1 MSLYQTARYHFMKD
15 VGAPALLRLQ
25 KKRKKKC
32 PGKPNPH
39 LGPPLKCSG
48 RLREIM
54 TRHYYLSR
62 FAPGAKLVA
71 WVTSGAPVELLRT
84 FDFYTVYPEN
94 HGALCGA
101 RKMGP
106 ELCSEAENRG
116 YHPDL
121 CSYARIDLGTAFSGK
136 TPTGRLPRPDL
147 LFCSNNICQTVL
159 YWFKALAHYWHI
171 PLILFDTPYNFQDI
185 REHDIRYMASQLE
198 EMIPE
203 LERISGRKFSESRF
217 QDIITI
223 ARDSAA
229 LWGEVLATM
238 KNRPAPM
245 NIFDA
250 FVHLAPIVSL
260 RGLPVALEYYKIL
273 LDELQDR
280 AHKGIGAI
288 TNEKKRLMWDNIAI
302 WFKMRDWSLLF
313 AERGFNFVAATYTN
327 AWAETIQYLDEG
339 SPFESMART
348 YGLVILNNNLNH
360 RLELMAQMIKE
371 YQVDGLVVHS
381 DRSCKPYSVGQ
392 YDLKRL
398 LSERLGINAV
408 VIEADMTDSR
418 AYSEEQ
424 ARTRLEAF
432 FEALESEAEG

>member
-1 MSLYQTARYHFMKD
+1 MALYQSARYHFMKD
-15 VGAPALLRLQ
+15 MGAPALLRLR
-25 KKRKKKC
+25 KKRKRG
-32 PGKPNPH
+32 PGKPSSH

-62 FAPGAKLVA
+62 FAPGAKPVA
-71 WVTSGAPVELLRT
+71 WVTSGAPVELLRV

-101 RKMGP
+101 QKRGP
-106 ELCSEAENRG
+106 ELCSEAEKRG

-121 CSYARIDLGTAFSGK
+121 CSYARIDLGHAFSGK
-136 TPTGRLPRPDL
+136 TPAGRLPRPDL

-159 YWFKALAHYWHI
+159 YWFKALSHYWNI
-171 PLILFDTPYNFQDI
+171 PLILFDTPYNFEEI
-185 REHDIRYMASQLE
+185 RDRDVQYMTKQLH

-203 LERISGRKFSESRF
+203 LERISGRIFSETRF
-217 QDIITI
+217 QKVITV
-223 ARDSAA
+223 ARDSSAM
-229 LWGEVLATM
+229 WGEVLATM

-245 NIFDA
+245 SIFDA

-273 LDELQDR
+273 LDELRERVDR
-280 AHKGIGAI
+280 GIGAVAH
-288 TNEKKRLMWDNIAI
+288 EKKRLMWDNIAV
-302 WFKMRDWSLLF
+302 WFKLRDWSLLF

-327 AWAETIQYLDEG
+327 AWAETIHHLDEG
-339 SPFESMART
+339 SPFESMAKA

-360 RLELMAQMIKE
+360 RLELMAQMIKD
-371 YQVDGLVVHS
+371 YRIDGLVVHS

-398 LSERLGINAV
+398 LGERLGINSV

-432 FEALESEAEG
+432 FEALEDAG